1 MPDGAAVPAPAAPLA
16 PAALTL
22 AEIVAHL
29 GGEIRGDR
37 ETRIA
42 RISPLPNAAA
52 GDIAFL
58 ANPRYRQYLA
68 STAASAVILS
78 PSLADA
84 LPEHVAAILTPA
96 PYLYYAKVAAL
107 LYPAKRM
114 SPGVHPSATLEST
127 VPASAAIGPG
137 ARIAQNVRLGE
148 RVEIHANAVIG
159 EEVVIGA
166 DCVIHA
172 NVVIY
177 PGCRIGERAI
187 IHSGAVI
194 GADGFGFAP
203 DFAPEGSGRW
213 QKIPQV
219 GRVLIGDDVEIGAN
233 TSIDRGAL
241 EDTVIGD
248 GVKLDNQ
255 IQIAHNC
262 VIEAHTIIA
271 GCAGI
276 AGSTRIGHHSA
287 IGGAGMILGHL
298 NIAPHTEI
306 SPGTMVMKSIPQEGE
321 KYTALY
327 PLFRHRDWQH
337 NAAQLRHL
345 DALIQRVTALE
356 QQLSNTNQK
365 D

>member
-1 MPDGAAVPAPAAPLA
+1 VPDGAAIPAFAAPLA
-16 PAALTL
+16 PVALTL
-22 AEIVAHL
+22 AEIVASL
-29 GGEIRGDR
+29 GGEIRGSPK
-37 ETRIA
+37 TRVT
-42 RISPLPNAAA
+42 RISPLSHATA

-58 ANPRYRQYLA
+58 TNPRYRQYLA
-68 STAASAVILS
+68 STTASAIILS
-78 PSLADA
+78 PALADA
-84 LPEHVAAILTPA
+84 VPEHVAVVLTPT
-96 PYLYYAKVAAL
+96 PYLYYAKVAML
-107 LYPAKRM
+107 LYPEKRM
-114 SPGVHPSATLEST
+114 PPGVHPSATLEST

-137 ARIAQNVRLGE
+137 TRIAPNVSLGE

-159 EEVVIGA
+159 EGVVIGA
-166 DCVIHA
+166 DSVIHA
-172 NVVIY
+172 NAVVY
-177 PGCRIGERAI
+177 PGCQIGERAI

-203 DFAPEGSGRW
+203 DFAPTGSDRW

-219 GRVLIGDDVEIGAN
+219 GRVRIGNDVEIGAN

-241 EDTVIGD
+241 DDTVIED

-255 IQIAHNC
+255 IQIGHNC
-262 VIEAHTIIA
+262 IIEAHTIIA

-276 AGSTRIGHHSA
+276 AGSTRIGRHSA

-298 NIAPHTEI
+298 DIAPHTEI
-306 SPGTMVMKSIPQEGE
+306 SPGTMVMKSISQEGE

-337 NAAQLRHL
+337 NAAQLKRL
-345 DALIQRVTALE
+345 ESLIQRVAALE
-356 QQLSNTNQK
+356 QRLSNTNQK